1 MAPRGALGQKAKPE
15 AMIECR
21 PLFPGRGAQSLIAL
35 KLVGLHLPP
44 ERNEISPHP
53 WAPCVWQ
60 PSSFLDRWACVEE
73 AESIWGEEE
82 VWIVEM
88 MAVVRPKTTWSRQ
101 AEAGV
106 K

>member
-1 MAPRGALGQKAKPE
+1 M
-15 AMIECR
+15 
-21 PLFPGRGAQSLIAL
+21 
-35 KLVGLHLPP
+35 GLHLPP

-82 VWIVEM
+82 VWIVEIM
-88 MAVVRPKTTWSRQ
+88 VVIEWKTTWSGQ

-106 K
+106 EEEEAWIVTSPMHPSPVGHQLC